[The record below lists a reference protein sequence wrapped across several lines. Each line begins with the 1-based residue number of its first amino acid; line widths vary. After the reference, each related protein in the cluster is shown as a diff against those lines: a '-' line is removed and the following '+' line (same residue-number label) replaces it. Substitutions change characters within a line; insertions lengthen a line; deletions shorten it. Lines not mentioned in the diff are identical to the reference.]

1 MTVNFAGMKKLLIVF
16 FIIFACFFANFNQAF
31 CAQPQNHN
39 WVWNVL
45 VIPPH
50 GGWDEEPGK
59 SIRTALLWCEREI
72 SESSNG
78 IGGHDVKFISAPA
91 PVSGEISARDIN
103 LSIASDTIAVISF
116 SYSPEVDRV
125 LVSRMSGSN
134 IPLILAGGE
143 NVLIDR
149 GGRPIR
155 NIFALDMYRDYRAS
169 AFADYAKKI
178 FPSEKRIALAASRF
192 TVNQEREAKI
202 CYNFLDKFGFM
213 PMPYWADASVR
224 DSYFMMSEEIE
235 SFEGDKAGVVIS
247 FMGSMGAREIWRNF
261 MRLRTSWRLW
271 NCAEPDKS
279 YLSCRGMI
287 FADQNI
293 MLQNLGGFIETKRL
307 LWRTRAM
314 QIDDTVA
321 AGRAVTLYE
330 WIKRAVELMPQPLDA
345 LPRDLFLRSL
355 EKTREIPFGNQKLNI
370 TPMLHRPSERDVF
383 IVEIRNH
390 EFEFVDEVKTQGL
403 IYVPGY

>member
-1 MTVNFAGMKKLLIVF
+1 MFIRKIFTA
-16 FIIFACFFANFNQAF
+16 FIIFLCFVFVNVNKAF
-31 CAQPQNHN
+31 CTQTQNHD

-45 VIPPH
+45 VIPPQ
-50 GGWDEEPGK
+50 GGWETEPGK
-59 SIRTALLWCEREI
+59 SIRTALSWCEREI

-91 PVSGEISARDIN
+91 PVNGEISIRDIN
-103 LSIASDTIAVISF
+103 LSINSDTIAVFSF
-116 SYSPEVDRV
+116 SFSPEVDRV
-125 LVSRMSGSN
+125 LVSGMSNRN

-149 GGRPIR
+149 GGRPLR

-169 AFADYAKKI
+169 AFAKYAKKI
-178 FPSEKRIALAASRF
+178 YPSEKRIALAASRF

-202 CYNFLDKFGFM
+202 CYNILDSEGFM

-224 DSYFMMSEEIE
+224 DSFEMMSEEIE

-271 NCAEPDKS
+271 NCADPEKT

-293 MLQNLGGFIETKRL
+293 MLKNIGGFIEIKRL

-321 AGRAVTLYE
+321 SGRAVTLYE
-330 WIKRAVELMPQPLDA
+330 WLKGAVELMPQPVDIMPKEL
-345 LPRDLFLRSL
+345 LLRNL
-355 EKTREIPFGNQKLNI
+355 ERVREIPFGNQKLTI
-370 TPMLHRPSERDVF
+370 TPELHRPSERDVF
-383 IVEIRNH
+383 IVEVRNH
-390 EFEFVDEVKTQGL
+390 EFEFVDEVKTRGL
-403 IYVPGY
+403 VYVPGY